1 MSMPVHEQER
11 LLGLRNARIIAAH
24 PDKLSAHRRGEKARA
39 SALKREQVA
48 EAMQRLAEMTGGSR
62 G

>member
-1 MSMPVHEQER
+1 MAMPAHEQER
-11 LLGLRNARIIAAH
+11 LLGLRNARMIAAH

-39 SALKREQVA
+39 AAMKREQLA
-48 EAMQRLAEMTGGSR
+48 AAMRRVAEMTGGHR